1 MRPKNGMGLGMASA
15 ALIALGVCVTA
26 SGCDH
31 VHWLGI
37 LDAGGGTSEGGS
49 GPTSDGAFFDVA
61 GDAIPYEAGGA
72 EVGGRDAGGGEA
84 GETGAAGCPAACAAI
99 MGCGLGGYGPYRAG
113 VGYAYAY
120 VIGPYAYA
128 SGYSSSGSAGYGAY
142 GFRDLEYQQCVSTCE
157 AYSDCLGCGSAS
169 ERDNIVSGVLANT
182 CPGLLDCLA
191 R

>member
-1 MRPKNGMGLGMASA
+1 MRPKNGIGLGMGTA
-15 ALIALGVCVTA
+15 ALIAFGVLVAA

-37 LDAGGGTSEGGS
+37 LDAGGGSSDGGP
-49 GPTSDGAFFDVA
+49 GPTSDAGPSEAG
-61 GDAIPYEAGGA
+61 GDAIPFA
-72 EVGGRDAGGGEA
+72 VGSGDAGG
-84 GETGAAGCPAACAAI
+84 GAAGCPGACAAI

-120 VIGPYAYA
+120 VIGPYAYG
-128 SGYSSSGSAGYGAY
+128 SGYSSPGGAGYGAY
-142 GFRDLEYQQCVSTCE
+142 GFRDLEYQQCVSTCQM
-157 AYSDCLGCGSAS
+157 YSDCLGCGPAS
-169 ERDNIVSGVLANT
+169 DRDRIVSCVLANT

>member
-1 MRPKNGMGLGMASA
+1 
-15 ALIALGVCVTA
+15 
-26 SGCDH
+26 
-31 VHWLGI
+31 
-37 LDAGGGTSEGGS
+37 
-49 GPTSDGAFFDVA
+49 
-61 GDAIPYEAGGA
+61 
-72 EVGGRDAGGGEA
+72 
-84 GETGAAGCPAACAAI
+84 

-128 SGYSSSGSAGYGAY
+128 SGYSSPGGAGYGAY

-157 AYSDCLGCGSAS
+157 AYSDCLGCGPAS
-169 ERDNIVSGVLANT
+169 ERDNIVSCVLANT

>member
-1 MRPKNGMGLGMASA
+1 MGSRLGSA
-15 ALIALGVCVTA
+15 ALIALGLFVAA

-37 LDAGGGTSEGGS
+37 LDAGGGASEGGS
-49 GPTSDGAFFDVA
+49 GPISDAASFDGVR
-61 GDAIPYEAGGA
+61 DTVPH
-72 EVGGRDAGGGEA
+72 EVGGGDGGGGEA
-84 GETGAAGCPAACAAI
+84 GETGAAGCPEACAAI

-128 SGYSSSGSAGYGAY
+128 SGYSSPGGAGYGAY

-157 AYSDCLGCGSAS
+157 AYADCLGCGPAS
-169 ERDNIVSGVLANT
+169 ERDNIVSCVLANT

>member
-1 MRPKNGMGLGMASA
+1 MRPRKSVGGGMASA
-15 ALIALGVCVTA
+15 AFIALGVCVAA

-37 LDAGGGTSEGGS
+37 LDAGGGTIEDGSGPASDAGPSEGG
-49 GPTSDGAFFDVA
+49 TDGL
-61 GDAIPYEAGGA
+61 PH
-72 EVGGRDAGGGEA
+72 DAGGDGWVA
-84 GETGAAGCPAACAAI
+84 DCPAACAAI
-99 MGCGLGGYGPYRAG
+99 MGCGLGGYGPYNPG

-128 SGYSSSGSAGYGAY
+128 SGYLPSGAAGYGAY

-157 AYSDCLGCGSAS
+157 AYSDCLGCRPAS
-169 ERDNIVSGVLANT
+169 ERDNIVSCVLANT